1 MSGNIACQPVLMS
14 KGVVS
19 SDTNQPLI
27 LRVLPSNMTTTSAT
41 INIFDQQTQKETNS
55 TKTKRKAE
63 INTTESRKEVA
74 AKFFV
79 KIAPKP
85 IIQNPNQSTLINPRI
100 SHPSNFAMRDV
111 ALSPIHPTLPSTF
124 QPYSIEPNVS
134 TLIKPLRATV
144 GSGAVSATAT
154 SNNPR
159 SEHCPV
165 QLSAAIALSELASNA
180 EVESTCTATKGGD
193 DDIAR
198 NASKEAHEYPKRT
211 FYEIK
216 KNSSNLSMVR

>member
-1 MSGNIACQPVLMS
+1 MS
-14 KGVVS
+14 KNIVS
-19 SDTNQPLI
+19 SDANQPLI
-27 LRVLPSNMTTTSAT
+27 LRVLPSNITTTSST

-63 INTTESRKEVA
+63 VNTTESGKEVA
-74 AKFFV
+74 AKLFV

-85 IIQNPNQSTLINPRI
+85 IYQNPNQSTLINPRI
-100 SHPSNFAMRDV
+100 SHPSNFVMRDV
-111 ALSPIHPTLPSTF
+111 ALSPIHPALPSTF

-134 TLIKPLRATV
+134 SLMRPLKATV
-144 GSGAVSATAT
+144 GVGNVSGTAT

-180 EVESTCTATKGGD
+180 EIESTCTTMKGGD

-198 NASKEAHEYPKRT
+198 NASNEAQEYSKRT
-211 FYEIK
+211 LFDMK

>member
-1 MSGNIACQPVLMS
+1 
-14 KGVVS
+14 
-19 SDTNQPLI
+19 
-27 LRVLPSNMTTTSAT
+27 LPSNITTTSSST
-41 INIFDQQTQKETNS
+41 INIFEPQTQKETNS

-63 INTTESRKEVA
+63 VNTTETGKEVA
-74 AKFFV
+74 AKLFV

-85 IIQNPNQSTLINPRI
+85 IIQNPNQSTLMNPSN

-124 QPYSIEPNVS
+124 QPYSVEPNDS
-134 TLIKPLRATV
+134 SLIKPLKATV
-144 GSGAVSATAT
+144 GVGNVSSSAT

-180 EVESTCTATKGGD
+180 EIESTCTTIKGED
-193 DDIAR
+193 DDIVR
-198 NASKEAHEYPKRT
+198 NASNEVHEYSKRT
-211 FYEIK
+211 LFDMK

>member
-1 MSGNIACQPVLMS
+1 MS
-14 KGVVS
+14 KTIVS
-19 SDTNQPLI
+19 SDANQPLI
-27 LRVLPSNMTTTSAT
+27 LRVLPSNITTTSSST
-41 INIFDQQTQKETNS
+41 ISIFDQQTQKETNS

-63 INTTESRKEVA
+63 VNTTETGKEVA
-74 AKFFV
+74 AKLFV

-85 IIQNPNQSTLINPRI
+85 IIQNPNQSTLINP
-100 SHPSNFAMRDV
+100 SNSQSSNFAMRDV
-111 ALSPIHPTLPSTF
+111 ALSPIHPALPSTF

-134 TLIKPLRATV
+134 SLIRPLKGTV
-144 GSGAVSATAT
+144 GGGNVSGTAT

-180 EVESTCTATKGGD
+180 EVESTCTTMKGGD

-198 NASKEAHEYPKRT
+198 NASSEAHGYSKRT
-211 FYEIK
+211 LFEMK
-216 KNSSNLSMVR
+216 KSSSKLSLVR

>member
-1 MSGNIACQPVLMS
+1 MS
-14 KGVVS
+14 KNIVS
-19 SDTNQPLI
+19 SDANQPLI
-27 LRVLPSNMTTTSAT
+27 LRVLPSNITTTSST
-41 INIFDQQTQKETNS
+41 ISILDQQTQKETNS

-63 INTTESRKEVA
+63 VNTTETGKEVA
-74 AKFFV
+74 AKLFV

-85 IIQNPNQSTLINPRI
+85 IIQNPNQSTLINPSN
-100 SHPSNFAMRDV
+100 SHPPNIAMRDV
-111 ALSPIHPTLPSTF
+111 ALSPIHPALPSTF

-134 TLIKPLRATV
+134 SLIRPMKATV
-144 GSGAVSATAT
+144 GVGNVSGTAT

-180 EVESTCTATKGGD
+180 EIESTCTTIKGED
-193 DDIAR
+193 DDIVR
-198 NASKEAHEYPKRT
+198 NASNEVHEYSKRT
-211 FYEIK
+211 LFDMK